1 MIDTEADEVR
11 LCALEGCENPL
22 PPPAVDAEGKRKGG
36 RPSAYCSK
44 THADAASRARRAAAV
59 ASVADPLLEVRR
71 IADEFTPTAASLI
84 ELLDAMRARFDDAAE
99 AALGRVTEAETEA
112 ATARHETEDAHQVAA
127 KADTARATALAASRD
142 DKMAKAKAERT
153 AEQALKDA
161 EETRQRSWAE
171 VAAHER
177 ARGAAESA
185 TVAAERARDALVAD
199 LRTTREEFSAV
210 RAERA
215 RLTADLGERDT
226 ALARAVA
233 ELEALLDR
241 LDEAKARLTVSEKDC
256 AAVRAES
263 TGLRGDLDRVRAELA
278 QEHTARSLAEARATA
293 VGEEL
298 ERAQARAAADQARY
312 DDVVRQLAELARPPA
327 VEEAPTPSPESG
339 VDPPELH

>member
-1 MIDTEADEVR
+1 MIDTDADEVR

-22 PPPAVDAEGKRKGG
+22 PPPAVDADGKRKGG

-71 IADEFTPTAASLI
+71 ISDEFTPAAASLV
-84 ELLDAMRARFDDAAE
+84 ELLDAMRSRFDNAAE
-99 AALGRVTEAETEA
+99 AALGRVTEAETDAAAARREA
-112 ATARHETEDAHQVAA
+112 EDAHQAAA

-142 DKMAKAKAERT
+142 DKMAKAKAERA

-161 EETRQRSWAE
+161 EETRRRSWAE

-177 ARGAAESA
+177 ARGAAEAA
-185 TVAAERARDALVAD
+185 TVAAERARDALVSD
-199 LRTTREEFSAV
+199 LRTLREDFAAVREEKTRLA
-210 RAERA
+210 AE
-215 RLTADLGERDT
+215 LGERDT

-241 LDEAKARLTVSEKDC
+241 LDEAKARATVSEKDC
-256 AAVRAES
+256 AAARAES
-263 TGLRGDLDRVRAELA
+263 AALRGDLDRVRAELA

-293 VGEEL
+293 LAEEL
-298 ERAQARAAADQARY
+298 ERAQSRAVADQARY
-312 DDVVRQLAELARPPA
+312 DDVVRQLAELARPPV
-327 VEEAPTPSPESG
+327 VEESPESP
-339 VDPPELH
+339 VEAPELK

>member
-1 MIDTEADEVR
+1 MIDTDADEVR

-22 PPPAVDAEGKRKGG
+22 PPPAVDAEGRRKGG

-71 IADEFTPTAASLI
+71 IADEFTPAAASLV
-84 ELLDAMRARFDDAAE
+84 ELLDAMRSRFDDAAE

-112 ATARHETEDAHQVAA
+112 ATAKREAEDAQQAAA

-153 AEQALKDA
+153 TEQALKDA
-161 EETRQRSWAE
+161 EETRQRSWTE
-171 VAAHER
+171 IAAHER
-177 ARGAAESA
+177 ARGAAEAA
-185 TVAAERARDALVAD
+185 TVAAERARDALVSD
-199 LRTTREEFSAV
+199 LRTLREDFAAVREEKT
-210 RAERA
+210 

-241 LDEAKARLTVSEKDC
+241 LDEAKARVTVSEKDC
-256 AAVRAES
+256 VAARAES
-263 TGLRGDLDRVRAELA
+263 AVLRGDLDRVRASLA
-278 QEHTARSLAEARATA
+278 EEHTARSLAEARATA
-293 VGEEL
+293 LGEEL

-312 DDVVRQLAELARPPA
+312 DDVVRQLAELARPPV
-327 VEEAPTPSPESG
+327 VEEAPVLSPESG
-339 VDPPELH
+339 VEASELK

>member
-36 RPSAYCSK
+36 RPSAYCGK

-71 IADEFTPTAASLI
+71 IADEFTPASASLV
-84 ELLDAMRARFDDAAE
+84 ELLDAMRSRFDDAAE
-99 AALGRVTEAETEA
+99 AALGRVTEAETES
-112 ATARHETEDAHQVAA
+112 ATARREADEAHQAAA
-127 KADTARATALAASRD
+127 KADSSRATALAASRD
-142 DKMAKAKAERT
+142 DKLAKVKAEKT

-161 EETRQRSWAE
+161 EETRQRAWTE

-177 ARGAAESA
+177 ARGAAEAA
-185 TVAAERARDALVAD
+185 TVAAERARDGLVAD
-199 LRTTREEFSAV
+199 LRTLREDFLAV
-210 RAERA
+210 REAKT
-215 RLTADLGERDT
+215 RLTTELGERDT

-256 AAVRAES
+256 AAARAES
-263 TGLRGDLDRVRAELA
+263 GGLREDLDRVRAELA

-293 VGEEL
+293 LSEEL
-298 ERAQARAAADQARY
+298 ERARTRAVADQTRY
-312 DDVVRQLAELARPPA
+312 DEVVRQLAELARPKP
-327 VEEAPTPSPESG
+327 VEAQPVDSPER
-339 VDPPELH
+339 P

>member
-1 MIDTEADEVR
+1 MIDTETGEVR
-11 LCALEGCENPL
+11 LCALEGCENPV

-44 THADAASRARRAAAV
+44 THADTASRARRAAAV

-71 IADEFTPTAASLI
+71 IADEFTPSAASLV
-84 ELLDAMRARFDDAAE
+84 ELLDAMRSRFDDAAG
-99 AALGRVTEAETEA
+99 AALGRVTEAETESA
-112 ATARHETEDAHQVAA
+112 AARREADEAQQAAA
-127 KADTARATALAASRD
+127 KADAARATALAASRD
-142 DKMAKAKAERT
+142 DKLAKAKAERT

-161 EETRQRSWAE
+161 EETRQRAWAE

-199 LRTTREEFSAV
+199 LRTQREEFEAV
-210 RAERA
+210 RTERA
-215 RLTADLGERDT
+215 RLTTDLAERDT

-256 AAVRAES
+256 AAARAES
-263 TGLRGDLDRVRAELA
+263 GVLRADLDRVRAELA

-293 VGEEL
+293 LGEEL
-298 ERAQARAAADQARY
+298 ERAQARATADQARY
-312 DDVVRQLAELARPPA
+312 DEVVRQLAELARPKPA
-327 VEEAPTPSPESG
+327 EEVPAEIPEETTEESS
-339 VDPPELH
+339 